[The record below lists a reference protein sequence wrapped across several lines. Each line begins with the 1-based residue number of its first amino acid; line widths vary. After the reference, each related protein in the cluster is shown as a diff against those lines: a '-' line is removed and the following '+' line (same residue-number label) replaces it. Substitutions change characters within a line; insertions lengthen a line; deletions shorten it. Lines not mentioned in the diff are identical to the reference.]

1 MDVVKAESE
10 SYSES
15 FIEDHI
21 TEMKEDILL
30 PLALHEVKYN
40 IMVSWHTGF
49 IFKILSVILTK
60 TYHNLC

>member
-40 IMVSWHTGF
+40 IMVS
-49 IFKILSVILTK
+49 
-60 TYHNLC
+60 